1 MPTRLSMTKSVR
13 MKNNCIQVF
22 KDHSIKMSYIKYMA
36 GVVITAMAI
45 SSCDE
50 DVMSIGS
57 SLTNESDTLNLSRSV
72 YQATSQ
78 TVIAK
83 SVLTDPQ
90 DFFFGRVS
98 DPQTNTIVTSDFTS
112 QFYVLPSLDIP
123 SADYFVY
130 KEDGKVIADSC
141 DIIIYTKAPANAL
154 DNLTAMQMR
163 IRELQTPIPSGRYY
177 SDFNPEDYVR
187 KDANAIDFTHVF
199 TYTNLRD
206 TESERSNTDY
216 LNNIR
221 LVLNKPYKGRDSII
235 YKNYG
240 TYILRQYMEHK
251 ERFRNSN
258 TFARDVCPGF
268 LFEITDGL
276 GFYAAMSNIGLRVWY
291 TLNRDKVYQT
301 SQVFAGTEEV
311 VQTVRV
317 INDKT
322 ALTKLA
328 AETDH
333 TYLKTPA
340 GLFTE
345 VTLPVENI
353 WNGHENDSLLAA
365 KIIFQRLNNSNVS
378 ERDFEAP
385 SALLMVMKDSLN
397 TFFEQRMLPNSQTS
411 FFTTFTSSSNIYSFA
426 NISTLITHMWARRKA
441 AIKQIQTA
449 HPGWTLEQATNE
461 WVNQKDTNGNL
472 VNQNWNKVI
481 LVPASYEVSSTSSAV
496 TRIGHDMSLTS
507 TRLIGGKNNPISFE
521 VVYGRFN
528 H

>member
-1 MPTRLSMTKSVR
+1 
-13 MKNNCIQVF
+13 
-22 KDHSIKMSYIKYMA
+22 MSYIKYMA
-36 GVVITAMAI
+36 GVVIAAMAI

-50 DVMSIGS
+50 DSLSIGS
-57 SLTNESDTLNLSRSV
+57 SLTNESDTLSLSKSV

-78 TVIAK
+78 TVIAN

-112 QFYVLPSLDIP
+112 QFYVLPSLDIS
-123 SADYFVY
+123 SAEYFVY
-130 KEDGKVIADSC
+130 KEDGKVTADSC
-141 DIIIYTKAPANAL
+141 DIIIYTKSPANTL

-187 KDANAIDFTHVF
+187 KDQDAIDFTHTF

-206 TESERSNTDY
+206 TETERANSDY

-221 LVLNKPYKGRDSII
+221 LVLNKPYKGRDGVT

-258 TFARDVCPGF
+258 IFAREVCPGF

-276 GFYAAMSNIGLRVWY
+276 GFYAAMSNIGLRVFY
-291 TLNRDKVYQT
+291 TLNRDNVYQT

-317 INDKT
+317 TNDKT
-322 ALTKLA
+322 ALTNLA

-345 VTLPVENI
+345 VTLPVESI
-353 WNGHENDSLLAA
+353 WNGHGNDSLLAA
-365 KIIFQRLNNSNVS
+365 KIVFQRLNNTNVS
-378 ERDFEAP
+378 ERDLEAP

-397 TFFEQRMLPNSQTS
+397 TFFEQRKLPNSQTS
-411 FFTTFTSSSNIYSFA
+411 FLTSFTSSSNIYSFT
-426 NISTLITHMWARRKA
+426 NISTLITHMWDKRNA
-441 AIKQIQTA
+441 AIKLIQTA
-449 HPGWTLEQATNE
+449 HPDWTMEQATSE
-461 WVNQKDTNGNL
+461 WANQKDANGNL
-472 VNQNWNKVI
+472 VNQDWNKVI
-481 LVPASYEVSSTSSAV
+481 LVPASYEINSSTSSI

-507 TRLIGGKNNPISFE
+507 ARLVGGKDHPISIE
-521 VVYGRFN
+521 VVYGQFT